1 MYIRCLKKTIL
12 FLILLACTPLYIGA
26 NENFDRRGVICFE
39 MGSEVAFFFINGKV
53 IRYSAFHMF
62 DPPVEL
68 QKKLYGAYTAN
79 GSKLEWR
86 DDSTRVKFTL
96 DINKL
101 ALAANNNWSA
111 SSNCEEN
118 SLAEIKE
125 YFKPILEQNKQKRN

>member
-1 MYIRCLKKTIL
+1 MFSLDIS
-12 FLILLACTPLYIGA
+12 AE
-26 NENFDRRGVICFE
+26 ENFDRRGVICFE

-62 DPPVEL
+62 NPPVEL
-68 QKKLYGAYTAN
+68 QKKLYGKYKAN

-86 DDSTRVKFTL
+86 DDSTKVKFTL

-101 ALAANNNWSA
+101 NWQLIIIGAA

-118 SLAEIKE
+118 TLTEIKE
-125 YFKPILEQNKQKRN
+125 YF